1 MQIASIHEAKIH
13 FSDLIKKVQEG
24 EEVIICKAGRPTVK
38 IIKYNALSIPRKAGV
53 WKGKIK
59 IAKDFDQLPQNL
71 LASFMGKE

>member
-13 FSDLIKKVQEG
+13 FSDLIKKAQEG
-24 EEVIICKAGRPTVK
+24 EEVIICKAGKPTVK
-38 IIKYNALSIPRKAGV
+38 IIKYNALSIPRKAGA

-71 LASFMGKE
+71 FNYNY